1 MVINL
6 LCYLTK
12 MTICYHLRLWT
23 VFQSGDIVDIT
34 TILLK
39 TLDAV
44 SLTTTK
50 SDNQQLT
57 TFDNYV
63 ASLGML
69 NSIILDIALESQL
82 LIQVSQDLRKG
93 PLNIQVHMVSHF
105 LLNFSNDILWTYL
118 RSCSNALFV
127 STSHDQ
133 QSTFYRENAQ
143 D

>member
-1 MVINL
+1 MTTL
-6 LCYLTK
+6 L
-12 MTICYHLRLWT
+12 LR
-23 VFQSGDIVDIT
+23 
-34 TILLK
+34 

-50 SDNQQLT
+50 GDDQQQKLT
-57 TFDNYV
+57 TFDNHV

-69 NSIILDIALESQL
+69 NSIILDMSLESQL